1 MIHEDERERMGKEHL
16 KRKSRI
22 CMWEREER
30 RGAGRGFIIHD
41 MWEKKRRR
49 R

>member
-1 MIHEDERERMGKEHL
+1 MKMKDREWEKSISKESQGYACG
-16 KRKSRI
+16 R
-22 CMWEREER
+22 ER